1 MKTTKDILIEF
12 ELDIIKFILNSVKK
26 DEITKEDI
34 ILFLEKILKE
44 RSIELNSK

>member
-1 MKTTKDILIEF
+1 MQTTKDILIEF
-12 ELDIIKFILNSVKK
+12 EIDIIRFILNSVKK

>member
-1 MKTTKDILIEF
+1 MQTTKDILIEF
-12 ELDIIKFILNSVKK
+12 EINIIRFILNSVKK

>member
-1 MKTTKDILIEF
+1 MQTTKDILIEF
-12 ELDIIKFILNSVKK
+12 EIDIIRFILNSVKK

-34 ILFLEKILKE
+34 ILFLEKIIKE